1 MGIESF
7 KLSLKMATSRVLLLK
22 TYETN
27 RCFLFQD
34 TPIRPSIGRPVETDG
49 IRSSL
54 TSISIRPSKV
64 CHATATTSR
73 ANVDV
78 IVPDCFQKF
87 CSRKSN
93 IALFKFL
100 ISLQPENDF

>member
-1 MGIESF
+1 MGIVSF

-78 IVPDCFQKF
+78 IVPDF
-87 CSRKSN
+87 S
-93 IALFKFL
+93 
-100 ISLQPENDF
+100 

>member
-7 KLSLKMATSRVLLLK
+7 KSSQKTIKVSVLWLKIYAPNVL
-22 TYETN
+22 
-27 RCFLFQD
+27 FLFQD

-78 IVPDCFQKF
+78 IVPDF
-87 CSRKSN
+87 S
-93 IALFKFL
+93 
-100 ISLQPENDF
+100 